1 MASTGWGKTQP
12 SVAWLDEKTYLTADH
27 QIKKNSSSYDGSEAR
42 GNDDQ
47 TNALLTSDC
56 DELNTITLESDLTS
70 VQPVFDDALE
80 IRELMRK
87 LC

>member
-1 MASTGWGKTQP
+1 MTNTDRGKIQP

-27 QIKKNSSSYDGSEAR
+27 QIQKNFSSYGGSEAH

-56 DELNTITLESDLTS
+56 DELNTITLE
-70 VQPVFDDALE
+70 
-80 IRELMRK
+80 
-87 LC
+87 